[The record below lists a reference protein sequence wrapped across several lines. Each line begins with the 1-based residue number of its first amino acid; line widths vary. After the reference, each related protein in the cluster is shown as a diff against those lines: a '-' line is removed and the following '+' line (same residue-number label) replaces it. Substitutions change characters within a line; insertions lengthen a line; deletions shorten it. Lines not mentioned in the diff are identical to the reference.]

1 MKRPVRL
8 AVTLAFEERRLW
20 IEVKGDTQNDA
31 LNDKV
36 IVGLVKDGWKIKEQ
50 ERITYGPE
58 VIAYIRTRKEAGAS
72 LEELSAEFNV
82 KSGNIITQ
90 ADKLRLGSSYGD
102 GPCPYADS
110 GEADGGKIVVV
121 PIGLTSKYIASEFIK
136 KIVREEKHEA
146 VAVAAGAPKGI
157 TITRDIEPDEPKVEV
172 PEMSKAEGKRQRKLI
187 VDRAT
192 KDNILGDS
200 FKQDFM
206 ATFTELERQYVQSLD
221 SFRYKLMITEIKK
234 KP

>member
-8 AVTLAFEERRLW
+8 AVTLSNEERRLW

-31 LNDKV
+31 LADKV
-36 IVGLVKDGWKIKEQ
+36 IVALVKDGWKIKDQ

-58 VIAYIRTRKEAGAS
+58 VIAYIRSKKEIGAS
-72 LEELSAEFNV
+72 LEELAIEFNV
-82 KSGNIITQ
+82 KSGNIIIQT
-90 ADKLRLGSSYGD
+90 DKLRLGSSYSD

-110 GEADGGKIVVV
+110 GETDGGKIVIV
-121 PIGLTSKYIASEFIK
+121 PCGLTSKYIASEFIK
-136 KIVREEKHEA
+136 KVVREEKQAMSA
-146 VAVAAGAPKGI
+146 VVGSKPVVIIREPETDDASKVA
-157 TITRDIEPDEPKVEV
+157 V

-206 ATFTELERQYVQSLD
+206 GTFTELERQYVQSLD